1 MIQSLNFLRDLPK
14 DSSRL
19 SVTKMVWI
27 VIGVTI
33 FLCILSVLKGI
44 QIYNV
49 HSKLKEL
56 QQSLVIES
64 QTYTDLVKKYPLLSN
79 NISLSNQ
86 IEALRNKVD
95 ERSADYAALE
105 HLIVRP
111 GFSEFMY
118 ALAQTVP
125 ASLWFNQISINLDS
139 DSITL
144 GGYAVRPDDV
154 SVLMSRLMKTA
165 AFKTTVFNL
174 FYVKAMTNRPYVK
187 FSIATDDL
195 GSEEDSED
203 PTKTDS
209 VGK

>member
-1 MIQSLNFLRDLPK
+1 MIQSINFLRDLPK

-27 VIGVTI
+27 VIGVTV
-33 FLCILSVLKGI
+33 FLFIISVFKGVH
-44 QIYNV
+44 IYNAR
-49 HSKLKEL
+49 SNLNEL
-56 QQSLVIES
+56 QQTLVNES
-64 QTYTDLVKKYPLLSN
+64 QTYTELVKKYPLLSN

-86 IEALRNKVD
+86 IQALRNQVE

-111 GFSEFMY
+111 GFSGFMY

-154 SVLMSRLMKTA
+154 SVLMNRLMKTA
-165 AFKTTVFNL
+165 AFKKIVFNL
-174 FYVKAMTNRPYVK
+174 FYVKAITNRPYVK

-195 GSEEDSED
+195 GSEDDSED

-209 VGK
+209 GGK

>member
-1 MIQSLNFLRDLPK
+1 MIQTINFLRDLPK
-14 DSSRL
+14 DNSRL

-27 VIGVTI
+27 VIGVTV
-33 FLCILSVLKGI
+33 FLFILSFFKGVRI
-44 QIYNV
+44 HNL
-49 HSKLKEL
+49 HRNLNEL
-56 QQSLVIES
+56 QQTLVTES
-64 QTYTDLVKKYPLLSN
+64 QTYTELVKKYPLLSN

-86 IEALRNKVD
+86 IQALRIRLD

-105 HLIVRP
+105 HLVVRP

-125 ASLWFNQISINLDS
+125 PSLWFNQISINLES

-165 AFKTTVFNL
+165 AFNKTVFNL
-174 FYVKAMTNRPYVK
+174 FYVKAISNRPYVK

-195 GSEEDSED
+195 GSEDDSEE
-203 PTKTDS
+203 PAKTDS
-209 VGK
+209 GGK